1 MAGNVMNILS
11 RFVNFSRAL
20 SVAALFPLV
29 ILAGCTYFNN
39 IPPVTTL
46 ENPTRSRTLGDYE
59 VAGNVLAVQVCAA
72 CHGVNGQSQ
81 SPMVPILAG
90 QQKEYIV
97 NQLQDYR
104 DHTRSNKYGVQ
115 YMWGMARSLTN
126 KQIQE
131 LADYFSKQAP
141 KQATQEAATSPQE
154 MATLARGK
162 EIFEN
167 GIPAQGVIQCNSC
180 HGPKGEGMATFP
192 RIAGQHTYYLIQ
204 QLNVWKEP
212 AHKEFMEVGGN
223 TWAPRTITFA
233 RPHGTLMINE
243 EKNLSET
250 DIQAVANYLNTLN

>member
-1 MAGNVMNILS
+1 MAGDVMKNLPKLLS
-11 RFVNFSRAL
+11 IAIFL
-20 SVAALFPLV
+20 SLGL
-29 ILAGCTYFNN
+29 LAGCTYFNN

-59 VAGNVLAVQVCAA
+59 VAGNVLAVQVCAS

-81 SPMVPILAG
+81 SPMIPNLAG
-90 QQKEYIV
+90 QQKAYIV

-115 YMWGMARSLTN
+115 YMWGMASSLTD

-131 LADYFSKQAP
+131 LAEYFSKQDP
-141 KQATQEAATSPQE
+141 KQSAVISGNIT
-154 MATLARGK
+154 TLARGK

-167 GIPAQGVIQCNSC
+167 GIPTQGVIQCNSC

-192 RIAGQHTYYLIQ
+192 RIAGQHAYYLIQ

-223 TWAPRTITFA
+223 TWAPRTIVFA
-233 RPHGTLMINE
+233 RPHGTLMQNE
-243 EKNLSET
+243 EKNLSEA
-250 DIQAVANYLNTLN
+250 DIKAVALYLSTLQ